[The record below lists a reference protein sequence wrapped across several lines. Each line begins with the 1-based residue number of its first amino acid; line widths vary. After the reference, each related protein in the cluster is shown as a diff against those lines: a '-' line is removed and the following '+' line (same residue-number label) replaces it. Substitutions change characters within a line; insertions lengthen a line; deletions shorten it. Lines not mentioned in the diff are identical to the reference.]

1 MNKMQ
6 MAHEYMLETIK
17 FSGYRRMHMMQG
29 VVDAWKY
36 ADAMQAEADKRENK
50 ERPKVFEEDPFKAL
64 YPFIDWRNHG
74 RGLYHFWAMD
84 EDGRAFWHNRE
95 PKINGGNGILIIN
108 TKPLYSTIKATGKTH
123 YGSDQNENSI
133 NRFLYELWRLYDCNA
148 ISRKSMRSRTND
160 IS

>member
-50 ERPKVFEEDPFKAL
+50 ERPKVFEEDPFKTL

-95 PKINGGNGILIIN
+95 PKINGG
-108 TKPLYSTIKATGKTH
+108 KWDSYHKYKAPLFNYQGNWQDS
-123 YGSDQNENSI
+123 
-133 NRFLYELWRLYDCNA
+133 L
-148 ISRKSMRSRTND
+148 RKRPK
-160 IS
+160 